1 LQDRETMKTQ
11 TAYLGIDVS
20 KRTLHV
26 ANVGKFIGEYENNP
40 SGHQK
45 IIKKAQEIGDVHIVL
60 EASGG
65 YERCACEAFQMA
77 GLILSIAQPGCVR
90 HFAKSMKVLAKTDA
104 IDAKVIAHFGQATQP
119 TPTAPMPENIKEI
132 RALTDRRAQVVEDRV
147 REGNRLEL
155 CVDKTIV
162 KQIRVSIKRLLKME
176 KELDLE
182 IKKRLKE
189 DSEFCRKAK
198 ILMEQKGVGEKTA
211 CALLS
216 HLPELGSLTRQQA
229 ASLAG
234 LAPYARESGGWKGK
248 RRIYG
253 GRAAVRKAMYMAAR
267 TASRWCPVISIFY
280 KRLRENG
287 KSFKV
292 AIIAC
297 ARKMIIRLNTRIKQM
312 NDNKIDPNG
321 ALAT

>member
-1 LQDRETMKTQ
+1 MKTQ

-20 KRTLHV
+20 KRTLHL
-26 ANVGKFIGEYENNP
+26 ANAEKFIGGYQNNP
-40 SGHQK
+40 EGHQE
-45 IIKKAQEIGDVHIVL
+45 IIQKAREMGDVHIVL

-104 IDAKVIAHFGQATQP
+104 IDAKLIARFGQATQP

-132 RALTDRRAQVVEDRV
+132 RALADRRAQVVEDRV

-162 KQIRVSIKRLLKME
+162 KQINASIKRLLKME
-176 KELDLE
+176 KELDLK
-182 IKKRLKE
+182 IKKLLKQ
-189 DSEFCRKAK
+189 DSEFCRKANL
-198 ILMEQKGVGEKTA
+198 LMEQKGVGQKTA

-229 ASLAG
+229 AALAG
-234 LAPYARESGGWKGK
+234 LAPYARESGRWKGK

-267 TASRWCPVISIFY
+267 TAAQWCPVISIFY

-297 ARKMIIRLNTRIKQM
+297 ARKMIIRLNTILKEATTNQ
-312 NDNKIDPNG
+312 NQPNA
-321 ALAT
+321 ALGT